1 MQINSATE
9 FLATDKSGSLR
20 LTVRETKNC
29 LRKETNFENYS
40 NESFAVIGI
49 MSRADNVGLRMAA
62 RQTWVQEKII
72 LMHISNQI
80 KIMLLYISFIIEFI
94 LSINFEHKKLK
105 NTSAH
110 YKFLVPRSDE
120 FIKRENDQFRD
131 VLSLSPGSREVR
143 DGEILRAWLGCVLK
157 PGPIYFF
164 KEFCMKIMQPFFG

>member
-1 MQINSATE
+1 
-9 FLATDKSGSLR
+9 
-20 LTVRETKNC
+20 
-29 LRKETNFENYS
+29 
-40 NESFAVIGI
+40 